1 MRVTGFARATLHFHS
16 NFIESLG
23 GPRLRIY
30 ANIKNMKTKKGRIPQ
45 LRYTETRLAANAV
58 KNTTHCLIVSGKK
71 HCYRFN
77 EQGHRSRVFNQSA
90 LRI

>member
-16 NFIESLG
+16 YFIESLE
-23 GPRLRIY
+23 GPRLPTY
-30 ANIKNMKTKKGRIPQ
+30 ANIKNMKTKKRRIPQ
-45 LRYTETRLAANAV
+45 LRYTETV
-58 KNTTHCLIVSGKK
+58 KNTTPCLIVSGKK
-71 HCYRFN
+71 HSYRFN